1 MWDVSIIL
9 SLEVT
14 VILSAIFKSSQWGWG
29 KFPGLLNQQT
39 LGDTWHGPAKLSP
52 KGKISIWI
60 PDLEKKER
68 NRSCENMENEFLFSS
83 NPRREKK
90 RGMGQEK
97 EEEEEE
103 EGIELSVH

>member
-1 MWDVSIIL
+1 
-9 SLEVT
+9 
-14 VILSAIFKSSQWGWG
+14 
-29 KFPGLLNQQT
+29 
-39 LGDTWHGPAKLSP
+39 
-52 KGKISIWI
+52 
-60 PDLEKKER
+60 
-68 NRSCENMENEFLFSS
+68 MENEFLFSS